1 MEGICIRNVW
11 MLLFMITVLL
21 AGCSS
26 DSKDK
31 DIRIQNN
38 TNEDSAQL
46 EDFIKSNG
54 QISIAVIVLEGDELL
69 TALRMKTF
77 SRFTKRDIGKKIQ
90 KEIKKMYPG
99 MTVTVFVDNKAI
111 IETKKMLNAK
121 DQQNVGEKISNL
133 KSLIKEET

>member
-1 MEGICIRNVW
+1 
-11 MLLFMITVLL
+11 MLLFTISILL

-26 DSKDK
+26 ESKD
-31 DIRIQNN
+31 ISILNN
-38 TNEDSAQL
+38 TNEDSSKL
-46 EDFIKSNG
+46 EEFIKSNE

-77 SRFTKRDIGKKIQ
+77 SRFTKRDIGKRIQ
-90 KEIKKMYPG
+90 KELKVLYPD

-111 IETKKMLNAK
+111 IETKKILNAK
-121 DQQNVGEKISNL
+121 NEQNVGEKISNL